1 MPESTESNMLVSELL
16 PCEVPLSDGRVCVLR
31 ELVEDDAAAIIEFLP
46 KTHIETDFVNYLPG
60 EFDWSVEKERE
71 FLRARI
77 ANPVSL
83 SMSAVVDGRII
94 GLAGAAA
101 QDLKRMRHHAEIGL
115 AILKEFW
122 GQGIGRRMMELNI
135 EWGRRI
141 GLRKIY
147 LRVVHYNERARSM
160 YEALGFKEEA
170 RLHEDVLRVDGTY
183 GHTITM
189 ALVYDRGK
197 S

>member
-1 MPESTESNMLVSELL
+1 MPESTESNMLASELL

-31 ELVEDDAAAIIEFLP
+31 EMVEDDAAAIIEFLP

-60 EFDWSVEKERE
+60 EFDWSVERERD
-71 FLRARI
+71 FLRARF
-77 ANPVSL
+77 ANPISF
-83 SMSAVVDGRII
+83 SMAAEVDGRII

-160 YEALGFKEEA
+160 YEALGFTEEA

-189 ALVYDRGK
+189 ALVYDRDK